1 VKRRKEKRKLDVMLP
16 ISIEDHDPIWQE
28 HIKAIEQAVTIDALL
43 GAAWCLAC
51 CLTLRLVE
59 EVLRQRAQRSMD
71 WPNCPVCGKKL
82 ESKGMKPRQLKT
94 VLGTIHWKRRVG
106 RCPHRCKIGQIVPF
120 DEALGIAPH
129 QRVEQQVKRRACLLA
144 VFVPFETAAMLLSQV
159 GGVKVSA
166 TTIWQWV
173 QQIGHSLRVQLENE
187 LQALNDGWLPDEDTQ
202 VADWADFP
210 LVIGGDGVMVPFRPT
225 AGSPRGKTVYREV
238 KVGIL
243 ARLVPRLNR
252 AGIEVTR
259 LEQRRLVAMV
269 GPLAQFAPRLWL
281 EALRQGVLH
290 ADCVVWISDGAA
302 GLWGLYGTR
311 LADYAHGVLDFY
323 HAAQNLWR
331 GAKAWL
337 GGRSRQARQWF
348 HTLRHRLRH
357 GQSDAVLDELQA
369 ILDLPNLP
377 SATRKTLTRLYGYL
391 DKHRDHM
398 HYDQLKNLGLPIG
411 SGLVESACKWLIQQ
425 RFKGVGMRWGEE
437 SFTHLLLIRLAWVNG
452 RFDTCFPSSPKL

>member
-1 VKRRKEKRKLDVMLP
+1 MLP
-16 ISIEDHDPIWQE
+16 ISIEDTDPIWQD
-28 HIKAIEQAVTIDALL
+28 HIKAIEQAVTLSALV
-43 GAAWCLAC
+43 GAAWGLAC
-51 CLTLRLVE
+51 CLAIWLVE
-59 EVLRQRAQRSMD
+59 AVLTQRAQQSTS
-71 WPNCPVCGKKL
+71 WPNCPICGKTL
-82 ESKGMKPRQLKT
+82 ESKGMKPRQLRT
-94 VLGTIHWKRRVG
+94 VLGIIHWKRRVG
-106 RCPHRCKIGQIVPF
+106 RCPDRCVIGQIAPF
-120 DEALGIAPH
+120 DKELEIEPN
-129 QRVEQQVKRRACLLA
+129 QRMDQQVKRQACLLA
-144 VFVPFETAAMLLSQV
+144 IFVPFETAAMLLSQV
-159 GGVKVSA
+159 GGVRVSA

-173 QQIGHSLRVQLENE
+173 QRIGHILLAQLEND
-187 LQALNDGWLPDEDTQ
+187 LQALSDGGLPDEDPQ
-202 VADWADFP
+202 VADWTDFP
-210 LVIGGDGVMVPFRPT
+210 LVIGGDGVMVPFRPNG
-225 AGSPRGKTVYREV
+225 GSPQGKTVYREV

-252 AGIEVTR
+252 AGVEVTR

-269 GPLAQFAPRLWL
+269 GPLAQFAPRLGL
-281 EALRQGVLH
+281 EAVRQGILQ
-290 ADCVVWISDGAA
+290 AECVVWISDGAA

-337 GGRSRQARQWF
+337 GGRSRKARQWF
-348 HTLRHRLRH
+348 QTLRHRLRH
-357 GQSDAVLDELQA
+357 GQSEAVLDELQS
-369 ILDLPNLP
+369 ILALPDLP

-398 HYDQLKNLGLPIG
+398 NYDQLKDMGLPIG

-437 SFTHLLLIRLAWVNG
+437 SFSHLLLIRLALVNG

>member
-1 VKRRKEKRKLDVMLP
+1 MRPRKDKLDLDVMLP
-16 ISIEDHDPIWQE
+16 ISIEDQDPIWQE
-28 HIKAIEQAVTIDALL
+28 HIRAIEQAVTLSALL
-43 GAAWCLAC
+43 EAAWELAC
-51 CLTLRLVE
+51 CLTIWLVE
-59 EVLRQRAQRSMD
+59 AVLAQRAQQARS
-71 WPNCPVCGKKL
+71 WPPCPVCGKKL
-82 ESKGMKPRQLKT
+82 ESKGMQPRQLKT
-94 VLGTIHWKRRVG
+94 VLGTIHWQRRVG
-106 RCPHRCKIGQIVPF
+106 RCPQRCKIGQIAPF
-120 DEALGIAPH
+120 DEELGIEAQ
-129 QRVEQQVKRRACLLA
+129 QRIDQQVKRRACLLA

-173 QQIGHSLRVQLENE
+173 QHIGQHLLAQLDHD
-187 LQALNDGWLPDEDTQ
+187 LQALSEGWLPDEDPQ
-202 VADWADFP
+202 GADWADFP

-225 AGSPRGKTVYREV
+225 GGSPRGKTVYREV

-252 AGIEVTR
+252 AGVVVTR

-281 EALRQGVLH
+281 EAVRQGVLQ
-290 ADCVVWISDGAA
+290 AACVVWISDGAA

-311 LADYAHGVLDFY
+311 LAEHAQGVLDFY

-331 GAKAWL
+331 GATAWL
-337 GGRSRQARQWF
+337 GGRSCQARQWF
-348 HTLRHRLRH
+348 QTMRHRLRH
-357 GQSDAVLDELQA
+357 GQANAVLDELQTVLA
-369 ILDLPNLP
+369 LPDLP
-377 SATRKTLTRLYGYL
+377 SATRKTLLRLYGYL

-398 HYDQLKNLGLPIG
+398 NYDQLKDLGLPIG

-452 RFDTCFPSSPKL
+452 RFDACFSASPKL

>member
-1 VKRRKEKRKLDVMLP
+1 MWQ
-16 ISIEDHDPIWQE
+16 DHIR
-28 HIKAIEQAVTIDALL
+28 AIEQAIALDELL
-43 GAAWCLAC
+43 GAAWSLAC
-51 CLTLRLVE
+51 SLTIWLVE
-59 EVLRQRAQRSMD
+59 YALTQRAHQSTT
-71 WPNCPVCGKKL
+71 WGNCPQCGKKL

-94 VLGTIHWKRRVG
+94 VLGTIHWKRRAG
-106 RCPHRCKIGQIVPF
+106 RCPDRCAIGQIAPF
-120 DEALGIAPH
+120 DEELGIEPN
-129 QRVEQQVKRRACLLA
+129 QRTEQTVKQRACLLA
-144 VFVPFETAAMLLSQV
+144 VFVPFETAAMLLAEVS
-159 GGVKVSA
+159 GIRVSA
-166 TTIWQWV
+166 TAIWHWV
-173 QQIGHSLRVQLENE
+173 QQVGQQLLVQLEDE
-187 LQALNDGWLPDEDTQ
+187 LQAVTEGWVPDEEDT
-202 VADWADFP
+202 VPDWAAFP
-210 LVIGGDGVMVPFRPT
+210 LVIGSDGVMVPFRPNG
-225 AGSPRGKTVYREV
+225 GSPQGKTVYREV

-243 ARLVPRLNR
+243 ARLVPRLHR
-252 AGIEVTR
+252 AGVKVTR

-281 EALRQGVLH
+281 EAVRQGILQ

-311 LADYAHGVLDFY
+311 LAAYAHGVLDFY

-348 HTLRHRLRH
+348 QTLRHRLRH
-357 GQSDAVLDELQA
+357 GQSEAVLAELQTV
-369 ILDLPNLP
+369 LDLPDLP
-377 SATRKTLTRLYGYL
+377 TATRKTLTRLYGYL

-398 HYDQLKNLGLPIG
+398 HYDQLKDMGLPIG

-437 SFTHLLLIRLAWVNG
+437 SFTHLLLIRLAWVNE

>member
-1 VKRRKEKRKLDVMLP
+1 MLP

-28 HIKAIEQAVTIDALL
+28 HISAIEQAVTFSALM
-43 GAAWCLAC
+43 GAAWELASY
-51 CLTLRLVE
+51 LTIWLVE
-59 EVLRQRAQRSMD
+59 AVLAQRAQQSTP
-71 WPNCPVCGKKL
+71 WPHCPGCGKTL
-82 ESKGMKPRQLKT
+82 ESKGMQPRQLKT
-94 VLGTIHWKRRVG
+94 MWGTIHWQRRVG
-106 RCPHRCKIGQIVPF
+106 RCPQRCAIGQIAPF
-120 DEALGIAPH
+120 DDELGIDAQ
-129 QRVEQQVKRRACLLA
+129 QRMDPQVKRRACLLA

-173 QQIGHSLRVQLENE
+173 QHIGQHLLAP
-187 LQALNDGWLPDEDTQ
+187 LDHDLHALSAGWLPDEDPHG
-202 VADWADFP
+202 ANWADFP

-225 AGSPRGKTVYREV
+225 GGSPRGKTVYREV

-252 AGIEVTR
+252 AGVAVTR

-281 EALRQGVLH
+281 EAVRQGVLQ
-290 ADCVVWISDGAA
+290 AACVVWMSDGAA

-311 LADYAHGVLDFY
+311 LAEHAHGVLDFY

-331 GAKAWL
+331 GATAWL

-348 HTLRHRLRH
+348 QTMRHRLRH
-357 GQSDAVLDELQA
+357 SQVDAVLDELQTVLA
-369 ILDLPNLP
+369 LPDLP
-377 SATRKTLTRLYGYL
+377 SATHQTLTRLYGYL
-391 DKHRDHM
+391 DQHRDHM
-398 HYDQLKNLGLPIG
+398 NYDQLKDLGLPIG

-452 RFDTCFPSSPKL
+452 RFDACFSAPPKF